1 LEGFCEDIGPHLL
14 CWTVT
19 KVDFTSI
26 KVMFDEE
33 VFCFDVFS
41 SFGAGDA
48 TILFEGESA
57 HIVLIYDII
66 QNCVTLGF
74 EEMACP

>member
-1 LEGFCEDIGPHLL
+1 
-14 CWTVT
+14 
-19 KVDFTSI
+19 
-26 KVMFDEE
+26 MFDEE

-66 QNCVTLGF
+66 QKLCNPGLQGNGVSIECHWIYHARQRVLIR
-74 EEMACP
+74 